1 MSKVPD
7 NEEGQVFAVGLCMFV
22 LAFLMALLLS
32 SGMLLFS
39 LNVSVVVFLL
49 CIAVF
54 GFLVEITKE
63 ERDYNSRMRNRI
75 LFWEKL
81 AFVFAVYLLFKLL
94 LTGDLTNLLVAV
106 ILFGLSFALD
116 RDLPEE
122 ISDDQ

>member
-7 NEEGQVFAVGLCMFV
+7 NEEGLVFAFGLWMFV